1 VIRLIS
7 FSLSLVF
14 HFFLFLLGFI
24 SALIQYNLMYIHNLF
39 LLLKKKIQGINQQL
53 QTNQQSSL
61 FTMYNNNKSSIISKI
76 KIDKKK
82 LKFNNFN

>member
-1 VIRLIS
+1 
-7 FSLSLVF
+7 
-14 HFFLFLLGFI
+14 
-24 SALIQYNLMYIHNLF
+24 MYIHNLF